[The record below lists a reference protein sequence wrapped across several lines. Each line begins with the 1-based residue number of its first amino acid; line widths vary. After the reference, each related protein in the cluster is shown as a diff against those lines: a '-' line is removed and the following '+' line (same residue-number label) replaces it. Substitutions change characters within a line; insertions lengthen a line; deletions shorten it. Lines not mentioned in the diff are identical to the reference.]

1 MEIQLTILHYVY
13 LIGVL
18 VVLGAMIARKD
29 TVMPC
34 IVFTFALG
42 FAAASQIPDSSFV
55 NWLIGGLQVNYN
67 ALIFAGSEFFGIIAT
82 IAMMVAMSKQMADMG
97 TDKMMMDPLANAMK
111 TPDVA
116 FFVLGIAMAV
126 VTILIWPSPAVALI
140 GGLLTPIAI
149 RAGLPAIGAAIAM
162 NIFGHGFAFAFDPV
176 IQGAPGVTAG
186 PAGIDSWD
194 IISNGAPIF
203 TVIGIVAVALS
214 YIRLRK
220 DLKVNSARYEA
231 ERKVVLAENAQ
242 HKQAHG
248 GAKFMLI
255 LTPILFV
262 VAIFLMLKY
271 QIRGGDATA
280 MITGT
285 AMVLMTIGV
294 LLQYGLA
301 DALEK
306 IVDYVRDGFGFGM
319 KIFAP
324 VVIIG
329 GFFFI
334 GGSGVSSILQ
344 GEYQQGLLMDWGWWL
359 AARVP
364 LSKYPVAIL
373 MVIIG
378 GITGLDGSGFSGLPL
393 VGSMALS
400 FGQAVNLNV
409 PVLAAIGQ
417 SGAQWIGGGTI
428 IPWAVIP
435 VAAMCGVDPGELARR
450 NTIPVLVALLC
461 GTVVSFFLL

>member
-1 MEIQLTILHYVY
+1 MEIQLSILHYVY

-116 FFVLGIAMAV
+116 FFVLGIAMAI

>member
-1 MEIQLTILHYVY
+1 MEITLNVLHYIY

-18 VVLGAMIARKD
+18 TVLGAMIARKD
-29 TVMPC
+29 TVLPC
-34 IVFTFALG
+34 IVFTFLLG
-42 FAAASQIPDSSFV
+42 FAASGDIVGA
-55 NWLIGGLQVNYN
+55 LQVNYK
-67 ALIFAGSEFFGIIAT
+67 ALVFAGGEFFGIIST

-97 TDKMMMDPLANAMK
+97 TDRMLMDPLAHLMK
-111 TPDVA
+111 TPDIA
-116 FFVLGIAMAV
+116 FFVLGIMMAI

-186 PAGIDSWD
+186 TAGITSWD
-194 IISNGAPIF
+194 ITSSGAPIF
-203 TVIGIVAVALS
+203 TVIGLVAVILS
-214 YIRLRK
+214 YIFLKK
-220 DLKVNSARYEA
+220 DMIANKARYEE
-231 ERKVVLAENAQ
+231 ERRVTLASNKEGEEAHPLAKVMVVLIPVGFIAAI
-242 HKQAHG
+242 AL
-248 GAKFMLI
+248 MLI
-255 LTPILFV
+255 TGV
-262 VAIFLMLKY
+262 T
-271 QIRGGDATA
+271 GGDATA

-285 AMVLMTIGV
+285 AMVLMTIGAV
-294 LLQYGLA
+294 LQHGIVG
-301 DALEK
+301 ALEK

-334 GGSGVSSILQ
+334 GGSGVSAILE
-344 GEYQQGLLMDWGWWL
+344 GEFQQGLLMDWGWWL
-359 AARVP
+359 ANRVP

-373 MVIIG
+373 MMVIG

-400 FGQAVNLNV
+400 FGEAVGLNI
-409 PVLAAIGQ
+409 PILAALGQ
-417 SGAQWIGGGTI
+417 AGAQWVGGGTI

-450 NTIPVLVALLC
+450 NTIPVLTALVC
-461 GTVVSFFLL
+461 GVIVSFFLL

>member
-1 MEIQLTILHYVY
+1 MEITLNALHYIY

-29 TVMPC
+29 TVLPC

-42 FAAASQIPDSSFV
+42 FAASGNIVGA
-55 NWLIGGLQVNYN
+55 LQVNYN
-67 ALIFAGSEFFGIIAT
+67 ALVFAGGEFFGIIAT

-97 TDKMMMDPLANAMK
+97 TDRMMMDPMAKLMK

-116 FFVLGIAMAV
+116 FFVLGIMMAV

-186 PAGIDSWD
+186 TAGVGSWD
-194 IISNGAPIF
+194 IISSGAPIF

-214 YIRLRK
+214 YIFLKK
-220 DLKVNSARYEA
+220 DMVTNKARYDE
-231 ERKVVLAENAQ
+231 ERRIALSSEKDKSETHPA
-242 HKQAHG
+242 
-248 GAKFMLI
+248 AKFMVF
-255 LTPILFV
+255 LTP
-262 VAIFLMLKY
+262 VAFIAVIALMLAKEV
-271 QIRGGDATA
+271 RGGDATA

-285 AMVLMTIGV
+285 AMVLMTIGAV
-294 LLQYGLA
+294 LQHGL

-334 GGSGVSSILQ
+334 GGSGVSAILQ
-344 GEYQQGLLMDWGWWL
+344 GDFQQGLLMDWGWWL
-359 AARVP
+359 AGKVP
-364 LSKYPVAIL
+364 LSKYPVATL
-373 MVIIG
+373 MLVIG

-400 FGQAVNLNV
+400 FGEAVNLNI

-417 SGAQWIGGGTI
+417 CGAQWIGGGTI

-461 GTVVSFFLL
+461 GLVVSFFLL

>member
-1 MEIQLTILHYVY
+1 MEIQLSILHYVY